1 MLRRGKIPEVP
12 TGPRPSP
19 LNGWIRVAMESI
31 VDGTNESTNIFWLQI
46 DATEAEAFD
55 ASDSS
60 AFLTAVANAWGTH
73 ISPHQSNSANLS
85 LIKYSL
91 KRASGAYEDLSS
103 PNIPGSI
110 NADVEPAQVCL
121 DLNWTIGAFY
131 RGGHPRTQLGGI
143 PIGKRT
149 NSRLWD
155 PTYLSSV
162 VSDMAAFH
170 GALNSITTPDV
181 TSYQHFIP
189 SFQTAGA
196 WRSPPIVRNI
206 VSVVGRRT
214 IGTQRRR
221 VTGKIV

>member
-1 MLRRGKIPEVP
+1 MPDMP
-12 TGPRPSP
+12 TGPKPPP
-19 LNGWIRVAMESI
+19 LNGWIRTSFEMVI
-31 VDGTNESTNIFWLQI
+31 DGTNEATSIFWLQI
-46 DATEAEAFD
+46 DETEAEAFD

-60 AFLTAVANAWGTH
+60 AFLTALIDAWGTN
-73 ISPHQSNSANLS
+73 IAPHLSNSANLS

-91 KRASGAYEDLSS
+91 KRASGAYEDLAS
-103 PNIPGSI
+103 PNVPGSI
-110 NADVEPAQVCL
+110 GSDTEPGQVCF

-143 PIGKRT
+143 PLGKRT

-162 VSDMAAFH
+162 VAGAAAFH
-170 GALNSITTPDV
+170 EALNSITTPDV

-189 SFQTAGA
+189 SFQTGGA
-196 WRSPPIVRNI
+196 WRGTPIVRNI

-221 VTGKIV
+221 LTGKIV